1 MKKRQNTKRLSALL
15 SAFLAAVMMI
25 GVLPAQ
31 VFAVTQAEIDALER
45 RKEAIEA
52 KVEEKQAVVDELEA
66 QQAGV
71 MEQKKALDER
81 NTYLLEQLQ
90 LNAEQIALYDEMI
103 EEKAQEVEAAKALE
117 DEQLQRYR
125 TRVRAMEEN
134 GRGNVLAMLLQS
146 NSLGEFLTVIDD
158 IGEIMESDKNLE
170 DAYIAA
176 RKNTEQV
183 KAEYEAYKAELE
195 EKKEELNNEQTEI
208 EAQIDEAAKLIEEI
222 QNNIDEHE
230 DELDELRRA
239 QEEAESTIERKIAE
253 LEEQKRREEEARR
266 RAEELASAAASSS
279 EEESGSSG
287 SSSGGGSVEGSGNF
301 AWPCGCTYITSRVG
315 GRIHPISGVYKYH
328 SGMDIG
334 CQYGDAV
341 WASDSGT
348 VILAGENGG
357 YGNCVMIDHGYVNGD
372 NYYTLYGHLSAIYVS
387 VGQSVSQ
394 GETIGA
400 VGSTGVS
407 TGPHL
412 HFEIRNSSG
421 PTDFNW
427 RFEGM
432 LTYDPT
438 A

>member
-1 MKKRQNTKRLSALL
+1 MKNRQNSKRLASLL
-15 SAFLAAVMMI
+15 SAFLAVVLML

-31 VFAVTQAEIDALER
+31 IFAVTQAEIDQLQR
-45 RKEAIEA
+45 KKEAIEA
-52 KVEEKQAVVDELEA
+52 KVEEKQAAVDELQE

-71 MEQKKALDER
+71 MEQKAALDER
-81 NTYLLEQLQ
+81 NEYLFEQLKI
-90 LNAEQIALYDEMI
+90 NAEQIALYDEMI
-103 EEKAQEVEAAKALE
+103 AQKAKEVEEAKALE

-134 GRGNVLAMLLQS
+134 GRANILGMLLSS
-146 NSLGEFLTVIDD
+146 NSLGEFLTAIDD
-158 IGEIMESDKNLE
+158 IGEIMESDKTLE

-176 RKNTEQV
+176 RINTEQV
-183 KAEYEAYKAELE
+183 KADYEAYKAELE
-195 EKKEELNNEQTEI
+195 EKKLELDNEKTEI
-208 EAQIDEAAKLIEEI
+208 EAQIDEAAELIKNI
-222 QNNIDEHE
+222 QDNIDENE
-230 DELDELRRA
+230 SELKELRKA
-239 QEEAESTIERKIAE
+239 QEDAEALIDKKIAE
-253 LEEQKRREEEARR
+253 LEEQKRREEEARQ
-266 RAEELASAAASSS
+266 AAAA
-279 EEESGSSG
+279 
-287 SSSGGGSVEGSGNF
+287 GGGGGGVSYGNSDGSVVGTGNF
-301 AWPCGCTYITSRVG
+301 AWPCACTYITSRVG
-315 GRIHPISGVYKYH
+315 GRIHPISGVYKYQ

-341 WASDSGT
+341 WASDAGT
-348 VILAGENGG
+348 VILAGVNGG

-372 NYYTLYGHLSAIYVS
+372 NYYTLYGHLSSIGVS

-394 GETIGA
+394 GQYIGA

-427 RFEGM
+427 RFESM
-432 LTYDPT
+432 LTYAPD